1 MRHWRALILGLSLLT
16 LVSVPGAYGQGTETE
31 VAPPSVSVTLYGPFV
46 LHQKSFTVKVTELTA
61 VNRLAKSRILMWEKT
76 VSEILI
82 TDQGGKIH
90 FEERYD
96 VPLHSNGFEY
106 SISIQAHKLEGS
118 SGEGIILKQDAVPSA
133 PGSGRAIR
141 IFALTEGLLKPV
153 SPWLTVYGGRQKLL
167 AAGDSTLRLPEGDRI
182 NFSVWAMFFG
192 VVVPV
197 SVDLEGGTVSIPE
210 GINSYRV
217 EAEGPI
223 FLKDPEPVPLY
234 LEPTKSTKT
243 VTVSV
248 SRESRIQYLEA
259 RTRAGF
265 FGERVRE
272 VGISEPWLKVRVDG
286 VEGWVTGN
294 NGFISVGLTPAG

>member
-1 MRHWRALILGLSLLT
+1 MHHWRALILGLSLLT

-31 VAPPSVSVTLYGPFV
+31 VGPPSVSVTLYGPLV

-118 SGEGIILKQDAVPSA
+118 SGEGILLKQDAVPSA
-133 PGSGRAIR
+133 PGSGVAIR
-141 IFALTEGLLKPV
+141 LFTLQKDELEPV
-153 SPWLTVYGGRQKLL
+153 SPWLTVYGGMQKLH
-167 AAGDSTLRLPEGDRI
+167 ADGEGSLRLPEGDRI
-182 NFSVWAMFFG
+182 DFSVWALFFG

-197 SVDLEGGTVSIPE
+197 SVDLENGAVSIPE
-210 GINSYRV
+210 GIQNYRV
-217 EAEGPI
+217 EAEGPM
-223 FLKDPEPVPLY
+223 FFRDPDPVTLY
-234 LEPTKSTKT
+234 LEPSKSAKT
-243 VTVSV
+243 VTVPV

-259 RTRAGF
+259 RTQAGF
-265 FGERVRE
+265 FGDTFWE
-272 VGISEPWLKVRVDG
+272 VGIREPWLKVRVDS
-286 VEGWVTGN
+286 VKGWVTGN
-294 NGFISVGLTPAG
+294 HGFISVGLTQAG